1 MDQERKAIMLKVP
14 AELDLEI
21 EKISEGKYRSK
32 QEFIMEA
39 IRNKIHEAT
48 KKAPA

>member
-1 MDQERKAIMLKVP
+1 MEQETKAIMLKVP
-14 AELDLEI
+14 VELDLEI

-39 IRNKIHEAT
+39 IRNRIHEIA
-48 KKAPA
+48 KEASA